1 MRRTTSKTKNNKQ
14 SLEKIMENAYVIN
27 EVKTDS
33 AATIANAS
41 TYNTVNADA
50 SNPDNDGLMN
60 FPSLY
65 SINQYYFFEDDP
77 LFNKII
83 KNSKD
88 EKVSRMAV
96 TLYADCDT
104 WNRCVNRFNRLSD
117 SDNSKLQLGIWLIKS
132 GYGIIARKDLFYS
145 MFVNTDSSEI
155 KTTHFPEDIESYT
168 IRDII
173 YKIDTMYHF
182 IFDTVS
188 VITEY
193 GYKNPEVILAMEF
206 VNCNGM

>member
-1 MRRTTSKTKNNKQ
+1 
-14 SLEKIMENAYVIN
+14 MENAYVIN
-27 EVKTDS
+27 EVTTGS
-33 AATIANAS
+33 AATIAVGAS
-41 TYNTVNADA
+41 ACNTVSTDV
-50 SNPDNDGLMN
+50 PKPCNDGLMN
-60 FPSLY
+60 CPSLY
-65 SINQYYFFEDDP
+65 SITQYYFFEDDP
-77 LFNKII
+77 LFNKIMRTST
-83 KNSKD
+83 N

-168 IRDII
+168 IRDIV